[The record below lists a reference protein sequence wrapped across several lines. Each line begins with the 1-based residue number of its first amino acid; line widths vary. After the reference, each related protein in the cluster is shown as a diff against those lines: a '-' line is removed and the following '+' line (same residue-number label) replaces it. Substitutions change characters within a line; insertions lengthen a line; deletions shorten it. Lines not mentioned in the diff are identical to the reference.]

1 MPRTIDY
8 RKEGAVVEYTGIVT
22 LDDFLGLNAE
32 VLAHDYATGKPRY
45 ALLDFSRSDRVDLS
59 SSDLQ
64 RIAEEDERDAE
75 LIAGTAVLIVAPQ
88 TLTYGLARMWEGL
101 VDPLSLES
109 MVVRTRP
116 EAEAWL
122 AARELDLG

>member
-1 MPRTIDY
+1 
-8 RKEGAVVEYTGIVT
+8 
-22 LDDFLGLNAE
+22 
-32 VLAHDYATGKPRY
+32 
-45 ALLDFSRSDRVDLS
+45 
-59 SSDLQ
+59 
-64 RIAEEDERDAE
+64 
-75 LIAGTAVLIVAPQ
+75 VLIVAPQ

-122 AARELDLG
+122 AARAMRLD